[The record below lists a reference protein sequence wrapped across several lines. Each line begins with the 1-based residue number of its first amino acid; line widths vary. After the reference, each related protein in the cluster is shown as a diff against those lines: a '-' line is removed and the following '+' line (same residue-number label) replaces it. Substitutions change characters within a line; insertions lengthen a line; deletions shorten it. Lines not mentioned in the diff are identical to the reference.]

1 MMKLTIN
8 HFARNLNVFNVMSD
22 QPYREL
28 LEDRQDKNFSTD
40 VGTENLAHF
49 MRILKNINQVTFSI

>member
-8 HFARNLNVFNVMSD
+8 HFARNLNVFNVMSA

-28 LEDRQDKNFSTD
+28 LEDRQEKNFSTE